1 MVDEAATRIN
11 RAPTHAHTPAAR
23 QREDG
28 CAGGGHGP
36 ARSALGNTTKFTDTN
51 GPALELLPFKN
62 QGLRELFDPETGET
76 FRFVYDEKRQ
86 QWGKEWDADEALL
99 ERWLL
104 QQHAQRLLSRPQYWQ
119 EREKTFAAPY
129 TDLRAKVA
137 YCDLE
142 LNRHRAPGVPVKVSK
157 VLATEIGLPVV
168 RSKLYGIEGSVNK
181 SPKFRVVGC
190 YRRKVPGKSAELW
203 QHRESGAVNWHQV
216 AVCGSVWTC
225 PLCSAKIN
233 RARREEIADAY
244 NGVAEVEGSA
254 YMLTFTIK
262 HGIGDELADL
272 LGKFKEAM
280 QLLQKSYAFKEVTR
294 AEPRKRQR
302 GDSMPFLGY
311 LGRIA
316 NLEVTHGSRNG
327 WHPHEHHLWFFR
339 RELTAQEV
347 ALLRDRLFLA
357 WAEACKAVGLPAPL
371 KTVKV
376 GGSVRYLGLDVRKAL
391 SAQEYMTKFSQFTGD
406 GERRERRWGP
416 EHELAGA
423 HVKAARAKG
432 VTPFQLL
439 YEASQGDKAAAQR
452 FAEFAEAFLGR
463 HQLQF
468 SRSLK
473 AFLATLE
480 KPVVVDDSE
489 AGDMTLAARKEEDSE
504 LLLALSDHEFDKV
517 VRNRAQS
524 LVLLFASRHGLKA
537 VVDYIAGLPVNPP
550 SYVERPDPDD

>member
-1 MVDEAATRIN
+1 MVDEVATRSN
-11 RAPTHAHTPAAR
+11 RVPTHARTPGAGH
-23 QREDG
+23 REDVRE
-28 CAGGGHGP
+28 GGGCGP
-36 ARSALGNTTKFTDTN
+36 ARSALGNTTNFTDTS
-51 GPALELLPFKN
+51 GAALELLPFKN
-62 QGLRELFDPETGET
+62 QGLRELCDPKTGET
-76 FRFVYDEKRQ
+76 FRFTYDEKRQ
-86 QWGKEWDADEALL
+86 TWAKEWDADEALL

-137 YCDLE
+137 FCDLE
-142 LNRHRAPGVPVKVSK
+142 LNRHRGPGVPVKVSK

-168 RSKLYGIEGSVNK
+168 RNKLYGIEGTVNK
-181 SPKFRVVGC
+181 SPKFRVVSC
-190 YRRKVPGKSAELW
+190 YRRKVPGKAAELW
-203 QHRESGAVNWHQV
+203 QHRDSGAVNWHQV

-244 NGVAEVEGSA
+244 NGVSEIEGSA

-280 QLLQKSYAFKEVTR
+280 QHLQKSYVFKEITR

-302 GDSMPFLGY
+302 ADSVPFLGY
-311 LGRIA
+311 IGRIA

-339 RELTAQEV
+339 RELSSQEV
-347 ALLRDRLFLA
+347 ALLRDRLFVA
-357 WAEACKAVGLPAPL
+357 WADACKAVGLPAPL

-391 SAQEYMTKFSQFTGD
+391 SAQEYMTKFSQFTAD

-432 VTPFQLL
+432 ATPFQLL

-452 FAEFAEAFLGR
+452 FAEFASAFLGR

-473 AFLATLE
+473 EFLATLE

-524 LVLLFASRHGLKA
+524 LVLLFARRHGLKA
-537 VVDYIAGLPVNPP
+537 VVDYIAGLPPNPP
-550 SYVERPDPDD
+550 SYLERPDPDS

>member
-1 MVDEAATRIN
+1 M
-11 RAPTHAHTPAAR
+11 
-23 QREDG
+23 
-28 CAGGGHGP
+28 
-36 ARSALGNTTKFTDTN
+36 
-51 GPALELLPFKN
+51 
-62 QGLRELFDPETGET
+62 
-76 FRFVYDEKRQ
+76 Q
-86 QWGKEWDADEALL
+86 QY
-99 ERWLL
+99 
-104 QQHAQRLLSRPQYWQ
+104 AQRLLSRPQYWQ

-142 LNRHRAPGVPVKVSK
+142 LNRHRGPGVPVKVSK

-168 RSKLYGIEGSVNK
+168 RHKLYGIEGTVNK
-181 SPKFRVVGC
+181 SPKFRVVSC
-190 YRRKVPGKSAELW
+190 YRRKVPGKQAELW

-225 PLCSAKIN
+225 PICSAKIN

-244 NGVAEVEGSA
+244 NGVAGIEGSA

-262 HGIGDELADL
+262 HGIGDELSEL
-272 LGKFKEAM
+272 LAKFKEAM
-280 QLLQKSYAFKEVTR
+280 QHLQKSPAFKEVTR
-294 AEPRKRQR
+294 AHPLKRPQA
-302 GDSMPFLGY
+302 GSMPFLGY
-311 LGRIA
+311 IGRIA

-347 ALLRDRLFLA
+347 ALLRDRLFAA

-391 SAQEYMTKFSQFTGD
+391 SAQEYLTKFSQFTGD

-432 VTPFQLL
+432 ATPFQLL
-439 YEASQGDKAAAQR
+439 FEASQGDKAAGQR

-489 AGDMTLAARKEEDSE
+489 AGDMALAARKEEDSE

-524 LVLLFASRHGLKA
+524 LVLLLARRHGLKA
-537 VVDYIAGLPVNPP
+537 VVDYIAALPPYPP
-550 SYVERPDPDD
+550 AYFERPDPDD